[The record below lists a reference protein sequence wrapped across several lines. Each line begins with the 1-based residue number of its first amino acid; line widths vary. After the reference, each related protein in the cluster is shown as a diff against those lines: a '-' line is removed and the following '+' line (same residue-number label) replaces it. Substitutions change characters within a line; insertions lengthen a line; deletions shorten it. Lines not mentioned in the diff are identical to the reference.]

1 MSQAIDPSAKLIQ
14 PKWMTVTGW
23 VLTVL
28 VTLALLASAG
38 FKFTIPLKVGDYEAL
53 QKQIESQGFSVQAM
67 TIIGVVEA
75 ACALIYLFPRT
86 SVLGA
91 ALINGYLGGAIL
103 VHVLGKEPIWAPLIF
118 GVVAWLGIF
127 LREPRLRS
135 IMPWRM

>member
-1 MSQAIDPSAKLIQ
+1 MSKTSEPVARPSQ
-14 PKWMTVTGW
+14 PKWMTITGW

-38 FKFTIPLKVGDYEAL
+38 FKFTIPLKVGNYEAM
-53 QKQIESQGFSVQAM
+53 QTQIESQGFTVQSM
-67 TIIGVVEA
+67 TIIGIVEV

-135 IMPWRM
+135 IMPWRT